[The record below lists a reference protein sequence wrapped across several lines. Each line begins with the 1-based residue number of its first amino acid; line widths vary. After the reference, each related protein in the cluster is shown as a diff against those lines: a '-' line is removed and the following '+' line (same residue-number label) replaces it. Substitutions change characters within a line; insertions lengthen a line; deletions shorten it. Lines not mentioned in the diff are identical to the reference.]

1 MDILLLGVGLLFV
14 ILGVFGSFLPVLP
27 GPSLS
32 FIGLV
37 LLYCTDAIP
46 VNYWILGIS
55 LVITLLL
62 TVLDYIIPARGTK
75 KFGGSS
81 YGIWGTNIGLIVG
94 LLAPI
99 PFGFI
104 IGPFVGAFIG
114 EIIYD
119 NKDHQRALK
128 AATGSF
134 IGFLASSFLKF
145 IVCVMHFGV
154 FVWVV
159 WQYKDKLF
167 WDFKRFFWNTKHYKI
182 KKAVRRDEKL
192 FIGLTTKPRY
202 ELQIRSKQ
210 HN

>member
-1 MDILLLGVGLLFV
+1 MDILLI
-14 ILGVFGSFLPVLP
+14 ILGTVFMLIGIAGCILPILP
-27 GPSLS
+27 GPPISY
-32 FIGLV
+32 IGLLILHFTTRIDFSNQFLIAWALV
-37 LLYCTDAIP
+37 TIAVSAADYFIP
-46 VNYWILGIS
+46 IW
-55 LVITLLL
+55 
-62 TVLDYIIPARGTK
+62 GTK

-159 WQYKDKLF
+159 WQYKANL
-167 WDFKRFFWNTKHYKI
+167 
-182 KKAVRRDEKL
+182 L
-192 FIGLTTKPRY
+192 
-202 ELQIRSKQ
+202 
-210 HN
+210 